1 MEQSYNS
8 WRAGLATGRTI
19 PHYYGD
25 YVRPLFIAMAVLS
38 FVVMPLGIDLLP
50 FGIVTQVGAS
60 LILVLLAGLTT
71 PRNLYIMLIN
81 ATVAGVSVVLLESFA
96 IMLRSAG
103 SPQSFFAR
111 EAGVLIML
119 AALYFSVKTA
129 RNMLAGKLGHPD
141 SPLEFDE
148 LDELV
153 AETVPQ
159 DTRPKETFDPME

>member
-1 MEQSYNS
+1 MAQTYSS
-8 WRAGLATGRTI
+8 WRSNLATGRSI

-71 PRNLYIMLIN
+71 PRNLYVMLIN
-81 ATVAGVSVVLLESFA
+81 ATVSGVSVILLESFA
-96 IMLRSAG
+96 IMLRSAQ
-103 SPQSFFAR
+103 SPQAFFAR
-111 EAGVLIML
+111 EAGVLLML
-119 AALYFSVKTA
+119 TALYFSVKTV
-129 RNMLAGKLGHPD
+129 RNMLSGKLGHPD

-148 LDELV
+148 IEEPL
-153 AETVPQ
+153 AEP
-159 DTRPKETFDPME
+159 RPKDTFDPME